1 MAMSM
6 LRCLFVLL
14 LCPFTC
20 LMLKGQEADAVS
32 DESDAK
38 LINFAE
44 LSLDI
49 NNPIYSFGDR
59 LDKTLYGLSV
69 SYLRQRNVKRL
80 DCFGVQFSYAHI
92 GSITQNF
99 FDFEDRTGTNLMSLR
114 FLYRFYPEFYFWR
127 IEPFVETSFGPQL
140 VYTVTTTTS
149 FIDDSA
155 SLNFEESD
163 MGIAYGVGLG
173 FSTYITGQ
181 VFLLTKF
188 SFNGGNSLT
197 YFVPGDYVQGLP
209 FENFFAETSSI
220 NYFNL
225 QLGLSVSF

>member
-1 MAMSM
+1 MSM
-6 LRCLFVLL
+6 VRILFV
-14 LCPFTC
+14 F
-20 LMLKGQEADAVS
+20 LMSFVS
-32 DESDAK
+32 GFLVQAQDINSAYNVDTTK

-49 NNPIYSFGDR
+49 NNPIYSFGNR

-69 SYLRQRNVKRL
+69 SYLRQRNVTRP

-114 FLYRFYPEFYFWR
+114 FLYRFYPDFYFWR
-127 IEPFVETSFGPQL
+127 IEPFIETSFGPQL

-163 MGIAYGVGLG
+163 MGISYGVGLG
-173 FSTYITGQ
+173 FSTYISGQ

-188 SFNGGNSLT
+188 SFNGGSSLT
-197 YFVPGDYVQGLP
+197 YFMPGDYIQGLP
-209 FENFFAETSSI
+209 FENFYAETSSI
-220 NYFNL
+220 NYLNL

>member
-1 MAMSM
+1 MSIV
-6 LRCLFVLL
+6 RILFVVLL
-14 LCPFTC
+14 SLLSGFNVQA
-20 LMLKGQEADAVS
+20 QEANSTYSVDTS
-32 DESDAK
+32 K

-44 LSLDI
+44 ISLDV
-49 NNPIYSFGDR
+49 NKPIYSFRDR

-69 SYLRQRNVKRL
+69 SYLRQRKLKRL

-99 FDFEDRTGTNLMSLR
+99 FDFEDRTGTNMMSLR

-127 IEPFVETSFGPQL
+127 IEPFIETSFGPQI

-155 SLNFEESD
+155 SLNFEEFD
-163 MGIAYGVGLG
+163 MGISYGVGLG
-173 FSTYITGQ
+173 FSTYITSQ
-181 VFLLTKF
+181 VFFLTKF
-188 SFNGGNSLT
+188 SFNGGSSLS
-197 YFVPGDYVQGLP
+197 YFVPGEYVQGLP
-209 FENFFAETSSI
+209 FENFFQETSSI
-220 NYFNL
+220 NFLNL

>member
-1 MAMSM
+1 MSM
-6 LRCLFVLL
+6 VRILFV
-14 LCPFTC
+14 F
-20 LMLKGQEADAVS
+20 LMSFVS
-32 DESDAK
+32 GFLVQAQDINSAYNGDTTK

-49 NNPIYSFGDR
+49 NNPIYSFGNR

-69 SYLRQRNVKRL
+69 SYLRQRNVRRP

-114 FLYRFYPEFYFWR
+114 FLYRFYPDFYFWR
-127 IEPFVETSFGPQL
+127 IEPFIETSFGPQL

-163 MGIAYGVGLG
+163 MGISYGVGLG
-173 FSTYITGQ
+173 FSTYISGQ

-188 SFNGGNSLT
+188 SFNGGSSLT
-197 YFVPGDYVQGLP
+197 YFMPGDYIQGLP
-209 FENFFAETSSI
+209 FENFYAETSSI
-220 NYFNL
+220 NYLNL